1 MRKMHSNKKKINSK
15 VVKII
20 IDIFIKNKN
29 LTALLF
35 IVIIG
40 TIIFSLATP
49 QILKYI
55 IDDYLIKKRW
65 QKNWKEHL

>member
-1 MRKMHSNKKKINSK
+1 MHSNKKKINSK

-29 LTALLF
+29 LTVLLF

-49 QILKYI
+49 QILEYI
-55 IDDYLIKKRW
+55 IDDYLIKKR
-65 QKNWKEHL
+65 

>member
-1 MRKMHSNKKKINSK
+1 MHSNKKKINSK

-29 LTALLF
+29 LTVLLF
-35 IVIIG
+35 IVMIS
-40 TIIFSLATP
+40 TIRFSLATP

-55 IDDYLIKKRW
+55 IDDYLIKKR
-65 QKNWKEHL
+65 

>member
-1 MRKMHSNKKKINSK
+1 MHSNKKKINSK

>member
-1 MRKMHSNKKKINSK
+1 MHSNKKKINSK

-29 LTALLF
+29 LIVLLF

-55 IDDYLIKKRW
+55 IDDYLIKKR
-65 QKNWKEHL
+65 

>member
-1 MRKMHSNKKKINSK
+1 MHSNKKKINSK

-29 LTALLF
+29 LTVLLF

-40 TIIFSLATP
+40 TIRFSLVTP

-65 QKNWKEHL
+65 RKTGKTPI

>member
-20 IDIFIKNKN
+20 IDIFIKNQN

-35 IVIIG
+35 IVISG
-40 TIIFSLATP
+40 TRIFSLATP

-55 IDDYLIKKRW
+55 IDDYLIKKR
-65 QKNWKEHL
+65 

>member
-1 MRKMHSNKKKINSK
+1 MHSNKKKINSK

-55 IDDYLIKKRW
+55 IDDYLIKKR
-65 QKNWKEHL
+65 

>member
-1 MRKMHSNKKKINSK
+1 MHSNKKKIISK

-29 LTALLF
+29 LTVLLF

-40 TIIFSLATP
+40 TIRFSLANH
-49 QILKYI
+49 KY
-55 IDDYLIKKRW
+55 
-65 QKNWKEHL
+65 

>member
-1 MRKMHSNKKKINSK
+1 MHSNKKKINSK

-29 LTALLF
+29 LTVLLF

-55 IDDYLIKKRW
+55 IDDHLIKKRW
-65 QKNWKEHL
+65 RKNWKEHL

>member
-65 QKNWKEHL
+65 RKNWKEHL

>member
-29 LTALLF
+29 LTVLLF

>member
-1 MRKMHSNKKKINSK
+1 MHSNKKKINSK

-29 LTALLF
+29 LIVLLF

-40 TIIFSLATP
+40 TIRLVWP
-49 QILKYI
+49 HHKY
-55 IDDYLIKKRW
+55 
-65 QKNWKEHL
+65 

>member
-1 MRKMHSNKKKINSK
+1 MHSNKKKINSK

-29 LTALLF
+29 LTVLLF

-40 TIIFSLATP
+40 TIIFILATP

-55 IDDYLIKKRW
+55 IDDYLIKKR
-65 QKNWKEHL
+65 

>member
-1 MRKMHSNKKKINSK
+1 MHSNKKKINSK

-29 LTALLF
+29 LTVLLF

-55 IDDYLIKKRW
+55 IDDYLIKKR
-65 QKNWKEHL
+65 

>member
-1 MRKMHSNKKKINSK
+1 MHSNKKKINSK

-29 LTALLF
+29 LTVLLF
-35 IVIIG
+35 IVIIC

-55 IDDYLIKKRW
+55 IDDYLIKKR
-65 QKNWKEHL
+65 

>member
-1 MRKMHSNKKKINSK
+1 MHSNKKKINSK

-29 LTALLF
+29 LIVLLF

-55 IDDYLIKKRW
+55 IDDHLIKKR
-65 QKNWKEHL
+65 

>member
-29 LTALLF
+29 LTVLLF

-65 QKNWKEHL
+65 RKTGKTPI

>member
-1 MRKMHSNKKKINSK
+1 MHSNKKKINSK

-29 LTALLF
+29 LTVLLF

-55 IDDYLIKKRW
+55 IDDHLIKKR
-65 QKNWKEHL
+65 

>member
-1 MRKMHSNKKKINSK
+1 MHSNKKKINSK

-20 IDIFIKNKN
+20 IDIFIKSKN
-29 LTALLF
+29 LTVLLF

-55 IDDYLIKKRW
+55 IDDYLIKKR
-65 QKNWKEHL
+65 

>member
-1 MRKMHSNKKKINSK
+1 MHSNKKKITSK
-15 VVKII
+15 VVKIR

-29 LTALLF
+29 LIVLLF

-55 IDDYLIKKRW
+55 IDDHLIKKR
-65 QKNWKEHL
+65 

>member
-1 MRKMHSNKKKINSK
+1 MHSNKKKINIK

-20 IDIFIKNKN
+20 IDIFIKSKN
-29 LTALLF
+29 LIVLLF

-40 TIIFSLATP
+40 TIILSLATP

-55 IDDYLIKKRW
+55 IDDYLIKKR
-65 QKNWKEHL
+65 

>member
-1 MRKMHSNKKKINSK
+1 MRKMHSNKIKINSK

-29 LTALLF
+29 LTVLLF

-40 TIIFSLATP
+40 TIRFSLATP

-65 QKNWKEHL
+65 RKNWKEHL

>member
-1 MRKMHSNKKKINSK
+1 MHSNKKKINSK

-29 LTALLF
+29 LIVLLF

-40 TIIFSLATP
+40 TIIFSLTTP

-55 IDDYLIKKRW
+55 IDDYLIKKR
-65 QKNWKEHL
+65 

>member
-1 MRKMHSNKKKINSK
+1 MHSNKKKINSK

-29 LTALLF
+29 LTVLLF

-40 TIIFSLATP
+40 TIIFSLTTP

-55 IDDYLIKKRW
+55 IDDYLIKKR
-65 QKNWKEHL
+65 

>member
-1 MRKMHSNKKKINSK
+1 MHSNKIKINSK

-29 LTALLF
+29 LIVLLF

-55 IDDYLIKKRW
+55 IDDYLIKKR
-65 QKNWKEHL
+65 

>member
-1 MRKMHSNKKKINSK
+1 MHSNKRKINSK

-29 LTALLF
+29 LTVLLF

-55 IDDYLIKKRW
+55 IDDYLIKKR
-65 QKNWKEHL
+65 

>member
-1 MRKMHSNKKKINSK
+1 MHSNKKKINSK

-20 IDIFIKNKN
+20 IDIFIKNKS
-29 LTALLF
+29 LTVLLF

-55 IDDYLIKKRW
+55 IDDYLIKKR
-65 QKNWKEHL
+65 

>member
-1 MRKMHSNKKKINSK
+1 MHSNKKKINSK

-20 IDIFIKNKN
+20 IDIFIKSKN
-29 LTALLF
+29 LIVLLF

-55 IDDYLIKKRW
+55 IDDYLIKKR
-65 QKNWKEHL
+65 

>member
-29 LTALLF
+29 LIVLLF

>member
-1 MRKMHSNKKKINSK
+1 MNSK

-20 IDIFIKNKN
+20 INVFKKYKL
-29 LTALLF
+29 LTFLL
-35 IVIIG
+35 II
-40 TIIFSLATP
+40 IILGAIGFSLSTP

-65 QKNWKEHL
+65 RKTGKTPI

>member
-1 MRKMHSNKKKINSK
+1 MHSNMKKINSK

-29 LTALLF
+29 LTVLLF

-55 IDDYLIKKRW
+55 IDDYLIKKR
-65 QKNWKEHL
+65 

>member
-1 MRKMHSNKKKINSK
+1 MHSNKKKINSK

-55 IDDYLIKKRW
+55 IDDYLR
-65 QKNWKEHL
+65 LC

>member
-1 MRKMHSNKKKINSK
+1 MHSNKKKINSK

-29 LTALLF
+29 LTVLLF
-35 IVIIG
+35 IVMIG

-55 IDDYLIKKRW
+55 IDDYLIKKR
-65 QKNWKEHL
+65 

>member
-1 MRKMHSNKKKINSK
+1 MHSNKKKINSK

-55 IDDYLIKKRW
+55 IDDHLIKKR
-65 QKNWKEHL
+65 